1 MKVLLIN
8 PSQSVFSKSSV
19 VPLGLAYLGAV
30 LEKNNFEVKVLDMRV
45 EKLDE
50 KIFDWPDILGVT
62 SATPSINHALG
73 ISQKAKK
80 INPNLKIFLGGPH
93 PSALPHECKKD
104 FIDGVV
110 VGEGEQTFLET
121 CKAVE
126 KKKSLANIR
135 GLYTGKKFK
144 PRAHIEDLDS
154 IPFPA
159 YNLFKYPEKYG
170 NAQPVL
176 SNKVPCG
183 SIITSRGCPFRCL
196 FCFKGIYGSTFRPR
210 SPENIIE
217 EWRFL
222 VDDFKVKEIAV
233 QDDIFNFD
241 MKRAEKIF
249 QLLKKEKL
257 DVPWVMPNGMKPNYL
272 NREFLFKMKNAGC
285 YRTAFGV
292 ESGNQHIL
300 NKMRKG
306 TTIKMLLD
314 AFRLCR
320 EAKIKTMAF
329 FIIGLPYENKETMSD
344 TINFAKKLDPDYAQF
359 CIAAPFPGTEL
370 YELVRTKGRLLIGDY
385 SKYDQMAEG
394 KAYFEI
400 GDVKKE
406 LVEKMYRKA
415 YREFYL
421 RPKVLLRFI
430 TDKNM
435 RHNISNSIQATSH
448 YLGLKK

>member
-1 MKVLLIN
+1 MKILLLN
-8 PSQSVFSKSSV
+8 PSPSVFSKSSV

-30 LEKNNFEVKVLDMRV
+30 LEENDFDVKVFDMQV
-45 EKLDE
+45 ENLKE
-50 KIFDWPDILGVT
+50 KIFDWPDVLGIT
-62 SATPSINHALG
+62 SSTPSINHALK
-73 ISQKAKK
+73 IAEKAKK

-110 VGEGEQTFLET
+110 IGEGEQTFLET
-121 CKAVE
+121 CKAIE

-135 GLYTGKKFK
+135 GLYTGKSFK
-144 PRAHIEDLDS
+144 LREHIKNLDS

-159 YNLFKYPEKYG
+159 YHLFKYPEKYG
-170 NAQPVL
+170 NAQPFL
-176 SNKVPCG
+176 SNNLPCG
-183 SIITSRGCPFRCL
+183 SIITSRGCPFKCL

-210 SPENIIE
+210 SPENVVK

-222 VDDFKVKEIAV
+222 VDEFRVREIAV

-241 MKRAEKIF
+241 IKRAERIF
-249 QLLKKEKL
+249 QLLRKEKL
-257 DVPWVMPNGMKPNYL
+257 DVPWVTPNGMKPNYL
-272 NREFLFKMKNAGC
+272 NRSFLFKMKNAGC

-292 ESGNQHIL
+292 ESGNQEIL

-306 TTIKMLLD
+306 TTIKMILN

-320 EAKIKTMAF
+320 EARIKTMAF
-329 FIIGLPYENKETMSD
+329 FILGMPYENKKTMSD
-344 TINFAKKLDPDYAQF
+344 TINFSKKLDPDYAQF

-370 YELVRTKGRLLIGDY
+370 YELVRTKGRLLVDDY

-406 LVEKMYRKA
+406 LVEQMYRKA

-421 RPKVLLRFI
+421 RPRVMLRFM
-430 TDKNM
+430 TDRNM
-435 RHNISNSIQATSH
+435 LGNLPNFMQAALH
-448 YLGLKK
+448 YLGMKR